1 MEAGRP
7 GSGPNAVTAPPVD
20 VDRPVDVD
28 GNHLRLRAVA
38 PQDAGALQEFHEGL
52 SSETIYRRFLG
63 PHPRLSAEEA
73 QRFVTVDYVDRF
85 ALVVED
91 GDHLVAVGRYDR
103 LPGTDEAEVAFV
115 VADAYQH
122 HGIGKLLLDELA
134 RAARARG
141 IVTVVASTLSDN
153 RDMLRVFFDSGY
165 DVTTSHSTG
174 VVDVRFD
181 IAGGGRRQ

>member
-1 MEAGRP
+1 
-7 GSGPNAVTAPPVD
+7 VTASPAD
-20 VDRPVDVD
+20 IDRWVDVD
-28 GNHLRLRAVA
+28 GNSLRLRAVV
-38 PQDAGALQEFHEGL
+38 PQDAAALMRFHEGL

-63 PHPRLSAEEA
+63 PHPRLSTEEA
-73 QRFVTVDYVDRF
+73 RRFVTVDYVDRL

-91 GDHLVAVGRYDR
+91 GDRLVAVGRYDR
-103 LPGTDEAEVAFV
+103 LPGTGEAEVAFV

-134 RAARARG
+134 VAARTQG
-141 IVTVVASTLSDN
+141 VVTFVASTLSDN

-165 DVTTSHSTG
+165 DVATSHSTG

-181 IAGGGRRQ
+181 ITGGGSGR